1 MIGLRSIRNRG
12 VGEWGIRIRLHF
24 RGLGAWRLVRLLVGE
39 RVSFDVGYTVGL
51 ARFQCAVSV
60 FISCF

>member
-1 MIGLRSIRNRG
+1 M
-12 VGEWGIRIRLHF
+12 
-24 RGLGAWRLVRLLVGE
+24 WRLVRLLVGE
-39 RVSFDVGYTVGL
+39 RVGFDVGL